1 VASNTSI
8 QFVFTPVTYA
18 ANILFD
24 GPIAYYQFEEPTAS
38 TVATNK
44 GSTGGDGMYV
54 SDIGGGG
61 PAKGDPGP
69 RPPTF
74 VGFDANN
81 RAASF
86 DGQGDWVDTQN
97 QFLQDRAAF
106 TLEYWVAPS
115 NRVSAPATFGT
126 RIGIVGQNDAI
137 QYGFIDQNTIQIW
150 SFDPPAGGGFLNTPY
165 SFPDKEWHHVA
176 TIASG
181 TDLRTY
187 YDGKLVGTGGGATA
201 TYGNSTFNVHIGGG
215 GVFDATGNFFTG
227 QIDEVA
233 IFDKAI
239 PAARVAAHYAAGKSG
254 GVLVTSGTVTVP
266 TGITLSLSRSGNTL
280 ATSWAPATTGDILES
295 TPLLP
300 ATTWTPVGTNS
311 PVNVTIGT
319 GNLFLRVRRP

>member
-1 VASNTSI
+1 
-8 QFVFTPVTYA
+8 
-18 ANILFD
+18 
-24 GPIAYYQFEEPTAS
+24 
-38 TVATNK
+38 
-44 GSTGGDGMYV
+44 MYV
-54 SDIGGGG
+54 NDLGFGG

-69 RPPTF
+69 RPPSF

-81 RAASF
+81 RSASF

-137 QYGFIDQNTIQIW
+137 EYGFIDQNTIQIW
-150 SFDPPAGGGFLNTPY
+150 TPNGGFLNTTY
-165 SFPDKEWHHVA
+165 SFPDNEWHHVA
-176 TIASG
+176 TIADG
-181 TDLRTY
+181 TTLRNY
-187 YDGKLVGTGGGATA
+187 YDGQLQGNPSGTPTADYGA
-201 TYGNSTFNVHIGGG
+201 STFNVHIGGG

-227 QIDEVA
+227 KIDEVA

-266 TGITLSLSRSGNTL
+266 TGITLSLLRSGNTL

-300 ATTWTPVGTNS
+300 PTTWTPVGTNS
-311 PVNVTIGT
+311 PVNV
-319 GNLFLRVRRP
+319 